1 MKQFRITATCFD
13 GSGASI
19 PVTWYGEAE
28 TPDIAVQCM
37 RDEAH
42 GNGWSIGAII
52 CVQQRKI
59 SKGVEVAE

>member
-1 MKQFRITATCFD
+1 MKQFRTFATCLD
-13 GSGASI
+13 GAGASI

-42 GNGWSIGAII
+42 GNGWSMGAVTA
-52 CVQQRKI
+52 VQQREYR
-59 SKGVEVAE
+59 EVKA

>member
-13 GSGASI
+13 GAGAPI

-42 GNGWSIGAII
+42 GNGWSMGAVTA
-52 CVQQRKI
+52 VQQREKQQ
-59 SKGVEVAE
+59 ELAA

>member
-1 MKQFRITATCFD
+1 MKQFRITATCCD

-42 GNGWSIGAII
+42 GNGWSMEQSPLFSS
-52 CVQQRKI
+52 VRNNR
-59 SKGVEVAE
+59 S

>member
-1 MKQFRITATCFD
+1 MKQFRTFATCLD
-13 GSGASI
+13 GAGASI

-42 GNGWSIGAII
+42 GNGWSMGAVTA
-52 CVQQRKI
+52 VQQREKQQ
-59 SKGVEVAE
+59 ELAA

>member
-13 GSGASI
+13 ASGAPI

-37 RDEAH
+37 REEAH
-42 GNGWSIGAII
+42 GKGWSMGAVTA
-52 CVQQRKI
+52 VQQREKQQ
-59 SKGVEVAE
+59 ELAA

>member
-1 MKQFRITATCFD
+1 MKQFRTFATCLD
-13 GSGASI
+13 GAGASI
-19 PVTWYGEAE
+19 PVTWYGEGS
-28 TPDIAVQCM
+28 TPDVDVQQM

-42 GNGWSIGAII
+42 GNGWSVGAII

>member
-1 MKQFRITATCFD
+1 MSNFRVIATYFD
-13 GSGASI
+13 GAGAPI

-42 GNGWSIGAII
+42 GNGWSMGAVTA
-52 CVQQRKI
+52 VQQREKQQ
-59 SKGVEVAE
+59 ELAA